1 MILRRLLEEI
11 TAKNLPAVITFVKRP
26 KNVWNTCAKY
36 SHQMETLSFL
46 TPRRECYLMTHQLHI
61 PLSLRLIKANDLVI
75 VLDYAIQLAVD
86 GRDIATLHITIVGLA
101 YARVYV

>member
-1 MILRRLLEEI
+1 
-11 TAKNLPAVITFVKRP
+11 
-26 KNVWNTCAKY
+26 
-36 SHQMETLSFL
+36 
-46 TPRRECYLMTHQLHI
+46 MTHQLHI

>member
-1 MILRRLLEEI
+1 MILRSLLEEI
-11 TAKNLPAVITFVKRP
+11 AAKHLPAVITFVKRP

-36 SHQMETLSFL
+36 SHQTETLSFL
-46 TPRRECYLMTHQLHI
+46 TPRRECYLVTHQLHI
-61 PLSLRLIKANDLVI
+61 PLRLIKANDLVI